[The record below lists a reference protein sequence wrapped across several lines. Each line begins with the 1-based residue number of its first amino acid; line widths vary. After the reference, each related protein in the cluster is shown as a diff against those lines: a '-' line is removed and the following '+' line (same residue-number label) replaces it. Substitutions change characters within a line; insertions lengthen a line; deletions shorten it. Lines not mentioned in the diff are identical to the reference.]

1 MKFIKSYIIYT
12 ILFVFIK
19 ISQIILFNYF
29 QNYLRRTQ
37 YIITQIP
44 IKNKPRYTVFNC
56 CLMSFFTKSL
66 YINQTI
72 NSKIKTTGIN
82 NLNISLI
89 LIEGKK
95 NMKLNN
101 YQVMNRFII
110 F

>member
-1 MKFIKSYIIYT
+1 M
-12 ILFVFIK
+12 
-19 ISQIILFNYF
+19 
-29 QNYLRRTQ
+29 
-37 YIITQIP
+37 ITQIP

-95 NMKLNN
+95 SMKLNN